1 MRRTKGFTIIELVIY
16 LGITSIMMVAVFGS
30 LYEILR
36 TRDLE
41 KERSFAME
49 EANFVLRKLDNIITN
64 ASSIEFPAPGITG
77 ATLAV
82 VSEPDFVVVN
92 EISNIINIKRNGG
105 EFAPL
110 HVSLAENLQFEHLP
124 PSEGPD
130 GGRPP
135 AIAFSFKIHGML
147 YKKIIFLR

>member
-16 LGITSIMMVAVFGS
+16 LGITSIMMLAVFGS

-92 EISNIINIKRNGG
+92 EISNIINIKS
-105 EFAPL
+105 
-110 HVSLAENLQFEHLP
+110 V
-124 PSEGPD
+124 
-130 GGRPP
+130 
-135 AIAFSFKIHGML
+135 
-147 YKKIIFLR
+147 